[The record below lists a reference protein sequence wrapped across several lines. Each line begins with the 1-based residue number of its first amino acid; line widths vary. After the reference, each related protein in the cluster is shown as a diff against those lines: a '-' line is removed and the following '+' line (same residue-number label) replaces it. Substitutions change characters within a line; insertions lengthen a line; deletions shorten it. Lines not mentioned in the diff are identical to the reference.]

1 MIDKDAA
8 KWTLIIFG
16 SVALIIAVVSLLVW
30 GGLTMWETKCDWGVG
45 LEVAGLI
52 FLAMLYVYFELKN
65 L

>member
-30 GGLTMWETKCDWGVG
+30 GGLTMWENKCYWGVG

-52 FLAMLYVYFELKN
+52 FLAMRYVYFELKN

>member
-1 MIDKDAA
+1 MIDKDAS

-16 SVALIIAVVSLLVW
+16 SVALIIAVVSLLAW
-30 GGLTMWETKCDWGVG
+30 GGLTMWENKCYWGVG

-52 FLAMLYVYFELKN
+52 FLAMLFVYFELKN

>member
-30 GGLTMWETKCDWGVG
+30 GGLTMWENKCYWGVG

-52 FLAMLYVYFELKN
+52 FLAMLFVYFELKD

>member
-8 KWTLIIFG
+8 KWTLLIFG
-16 SVALIIAVVSLLVW
+16 SVALIIAVLSLLVW
-30 GGLTMWETKCDWGVG
+30 GGLTMWENKCYWGVG

-52 FLAMLYVYFELKN
+52 FLAMLYVYFALKN